1 MRFAAVGVVGL
12 VMIGAGCG
20 DDDESSSA
28 TSAPSGTSTPATS
41 TDPTVLPPSSSPV
54 GTTAASG
61 GVPGVPQAIADLA
74 TRLDVDESAIT
85 VVEEREVTWSDA
97 SLGCPEPGM
106 SYLQQL
112 TDGVLVVLEADGQR
126 YEYHGGD
133 ALTYCANP
141 TPPAASD

>member
-1 MRFAAVGVVGL
+1 MGVGL

-20 DDDESSSA
+20 DDDEPTTA
-28 TSAPSGTSTPATS
+28 TTSGASGTSTPATS

-61 GVPGVPQAIADLA
+61 GSVSGVPQAIADLA

-85 VVEEREVTWSDA
+85 VVEEREVTWSDS

-106 SYLQQL
+106 NYLQRL

-133 ALTYCANP
+133 TLTYCANP
-141 TPPAASD
+141 TPPAAGD